1 MASRQRRV
9 NPSLRISAAIA
20 LMSVSVLMLADILG
34 FIPDQSALIVKH
46 RAEAIEEAG
55 RSVQGLVLRGQEAL
69 INSYLRRIVRSNP
82 EVEGLYVE
90 DARGRPL
97 LELGLIDP
105 GAAFADGNSE
115 NHTII
120 SINSNEGHW
129 GDVAIAF
136 KPVRVTT
143 LAGFLRHPL
152 VRLAL
157 FIGLAGFLVYEV
169 YLRRILRHLDPTS
182 VMPERV
188 RTIMD
193 ALAEGVVLID
203 DQGQIVMTNVA
214 FAKTVNLDIRE
225 IPGRDLNAFSWSF
238 PKDSEV
244 VRHPWETAVES
255 GVAQEG
261 VLVMLTVQERGH
273 RYFSLNVTPI
283 MDDDGNVRGALTTFD
298 DQTEIV
304 QKNNELKK
312 ALDTLSAQQSEIEKQ
327 NEELRL
333 LATRDPLTGCLN
345 RRAFFDIFEK
355 EFVAARKRFR
365 MLSCIMCDIDHFKSI
380 NDTFGH
386 SVGDKVIQKMA
397 ECVRQAVRENDHVCR
412 YGGEEFCVLLPGL
425 DTDGAA
431 QVAERIRATIESE
444 AAQSLRLTGDRVI
457 TASFGVTDLNTGAV
471 DLADLIDQ
479 ADKAL
484 YESKENGR
492 NRVTRFGAAPDD
504 GTPAPEPE
512 VRVASGS

>member
-1 MASRQRRV
+1 MANRMRRI
-9 NPSLRISAAIA
+9 NPSLRISAALA

-34 FIPDQSALIVKH
+34 FIPDQSELLIKH

-55 RSVQGLVLRGQEAL
+55 QSVQGLVLRGQTAL
-69 INSYLRRIVRSNP
+69 INSYVRRIVRSNP
-82 EVEGLYVE
+82 EVEGLYIE
-90 DARGRPL
+90 DAKGQAV
-97 LELGLIDP
+97 LELGQIDP
-105 GAAFADGNSE
+105 VAAFADDGAE
-115 NHTII
+115 DHAVI
-120 SINSNEGHW
+120 SINSQQGHW
-129 GDVAIAF
+129 GDIAIAF
-136 KPVRVTT
+136 KPVRISTFS
-143 LAGFLRHPL
+143 GFLRHPL

-157 FIGLAGFLVYEV
+157 FLGLAGFLVYEV

-203 DQGQIVMTNVA
+203 DRGQIVMTNVA
-214 FAKTVNLDIRE
+214 FAQTVNLDIRE
-225 IPGRDLNAFSWSF
+225 IPGRQLTTFAWGF
-238 PKDSEV
+238 PEGSDV
-244 VRHPWETAVES
+244 VRLPWESAVES

-261 VLVMLTVQERGH
+261 VLVMLTVPGRGH
-273 RYFSLNVTPI
+273 RYFSLNATPI
-283 MDDDGNVRGALTTFD
+283 MDDDGHVRGALTTFD

-312 ALDTLSAQQSEIEKQ
+312 ALDTLSAQQVEIEKQ

-355 EFVAARKRFR
+355 EFVAARKRFQ
-365 MLSCIMCDIDHFKSI
+365 MLACVMCDIDHFKSI

-425 DTDGAA
+425 DMEAA
-431 QVAERIRATIESE
+431 AVVAERVRVSIEAE
-444 AAQSLRLTGDRVI
+444 AAQSLRLTGDRTI
-457 TASFGVTDLNTGAV
+457 TASFGVTDLNAGAG

-479 ADKAL
+479 ADNAL
-484 YESKENGR
+484 YRSKDNGR
-492 NRVTRFGAAPDD
+492 NQVTVFTRTVEGSA
-504 GTPAPEPE
+504 TPE
-512 VRVASGS
+512 VRIAAGS